1 MLLLLY
7 KETPTNPEFKDLLDL
22 TKTSTRNLLDIGL
35 SLKDEPTNLLQCVWV
50 ISLITGS
57 GG

>member
-7 KETPTNPEFKDLLDL
+7 KETPTNPEFKYLLDL

-35 SLKDEPTNLLQCVWV
+35 SLKDEPRICVGVDSIAVSLFTN
-50 ISLITGS
+50 S
-57 GG
+57 